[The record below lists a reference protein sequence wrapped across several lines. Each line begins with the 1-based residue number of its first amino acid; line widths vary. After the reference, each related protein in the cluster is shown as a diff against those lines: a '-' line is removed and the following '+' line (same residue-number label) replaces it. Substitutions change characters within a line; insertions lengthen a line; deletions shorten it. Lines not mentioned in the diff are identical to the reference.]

1 MRKKRVVL
9 ELSTGET
16 VLIEANLPVETGVVE
31 RSDRLKKISFDK
43 IRKTITACSQEFANT
58 LNSISDD
65 IAPSTVSVE
74 FGIEIGAESGQLASY
89 IVNASSKA
97 SFNVTLEWDFKK

>member
-1 MRKKRVVL
+1 MRKERVVL

-16 VLIEANLPVETGVVE
+16 VLIEADLPVETGVVK
-31 RSDRLKKISFDK
+31 RSDKLQKISFDE
-43 IRKTITACSQEFANT
+43 IRKTITACSKEFVNT
-58 LNSISDD
+58 LNSIPDD

-74 FGIEIGAESGQLASY
+74 FGIEVGAESGQLASY

-97 SFNVTLEWDFKK
+97 NFNVTLEWDFKK